1 MLDWK
6 LLITDA
12 KKAYYNYC
20 YDDAIEVN
28 NHALMLS
35 KKHFD
40 NIFISNDPEK
50 AVALV
55 VISYLNIID
64 SHVAKNKFTS
74 AQILFEDIFYFLR
87 DINKRPNKC
96 SFQKAA
102 IINAVKKLY
111 VEWSLFLKYHS
122 VSLSGNNEVW
132 LKKLPTFI
140 SLLSNE
146 DDVIH

>member
-12 KKAYYNYC
+12 KKAHHNHC
-20 YDDAIEVN
+20 YDDAIALN

-35 KKHFD
+35 KKYFD

-64 SHVAKNKFTS
+64 SHVAKNKFNS
-74 AQILFEDIFYFLR
+74 AQALFEDIFYFLR

-96 SFQKAA
+96 SAQKAA

-111 VEWSLFLKYHS
+111 IEWSLFLKRHS
-122 VSLSGNNEVW
+122 VSLSRNNEVW
-132 LKKLPTFI
+132 IKKLPTFI

-146 DDVIH
+146 DGVIH